1 MQLILVGYVWA
12 VYGARDKGEEGLSSR
27 VGGRMKVR
35 IVLSALEVKRVVP
48 SGDLGLVRSASCF
61 GY

>member
-1 MQLILVGYVWA
+1 
-12 VYGARDKGEEGLSSR
+12 
-27 VGGRMKVR
+27 MKVR